1 MYERQGKAITNFSN
15 TLPIEQ
21 SDLAQAIT
29 KDEVYESIY
38 TQAESSIYVID
49 NYIGL
54 RTLVHLKNSPTG
66 VDIILF
72 SDNVGNNKLRK
83 EGVSYVLVFKL
94 SKLVFTQKTS

>member
-1 MYERQGKAITNFSN
+1 MIVSARG
-15 TLPIEQ
+15 
-21 SDLAQAIT
+21 LASPYKQA
-29 KDEVYESIY
+29 K
-38 TQAESSIYVID
+38 SSIYVID

-72 SDNVGNNKLRK
+72 SDHVGNNKSRK
-83 EGVSYVLVFKL
+83 EGVSYILVFKL